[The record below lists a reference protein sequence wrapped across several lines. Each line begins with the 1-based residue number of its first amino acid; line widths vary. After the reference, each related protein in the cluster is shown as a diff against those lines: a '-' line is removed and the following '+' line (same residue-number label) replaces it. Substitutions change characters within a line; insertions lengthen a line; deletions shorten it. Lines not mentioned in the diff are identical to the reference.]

1 MKIFFLFIQIIF
13 ILPVFS
19 QNTNKKQ
26 VDSLL
31 SLSYSKFADF
41 QFTESLRLAHEASH
55 LSSSDL
61 YSEGIVKSNLYIAK
75 VLVETGMDKNALNYL
90 MDNHDE
96 PYYKTDIV
104 SQIETVRLKGRI
116 YGNLDFNELA
126 LQQFRKQ
133 LALSDKLTDE
143 KKRNLSKLW
152 AYQNL
157 EYIYV
162 TLEKTDSI
170 DKYLLLQKNQ
180 LNIFEENEVFNE
192 LSTLYANKAGTL
204 IRKGDYIAANDFL
217 IKSIQLLDKYK
228 SPYRYYTLEIFGDLE
243 AAKGNHEKAI
253 EYYRE
258 ALQNSLD
265 LNVTQVSARLYKI
278 LADYYV
284 KLNKY
289 PDLTKEYLKKYRI
302 LNDSLVEHNK
312 QVVDVITKQILEDN
326 NTHNTLNLR
335 SIMRIVLII
344 VLVLFA
350 VALYFFFRY
359 LKFRHKLNKK
369 ETILT
374 SKEEE
379 IGALEEKMKKNTFNE
394 IIELAKSNSP
404 EFLIL
409 FSQNN
414 QKFMESIKAL
424 DPTIKSSELYF
435 CALAYLNFSTKDIA
449 NYTFVTTRAVQIRKN
464 RLRKKFNIPSD
475 VDFNEWF
482 RKLDD

>member
-1 MKIFFLFIQIIF
+1 MKIFFLFIQVIF
-13 ILPVFS
+13 IIPLFS

-41 QFTESLRLAHEASH
+41 QFTESLRLAHKASH
-55 LSSSDL
+55 FSSSNH
-61 YSEGIVKSNLYIAK
+61 YSQGMVKSNLYIAK

-90 MDNHDE
+90 IKNHDE
-96 PYYKTDIV
+96 PYYKTDII
-104 SQIETVRLKGRI
+104 SQIETARLMGRI

-162 TLEKTDSI
+162 TLEKTDSV

-180 LNIFEENEVFNE
+180 LNTFEENEVFNE
-192 LSTLYANKAGTL
+192 LSILYANKAGTL
-204 IRKGDYIAANDFL
+204 IRKGDYISANDFL
-217 IKSIQLLDKYK
+217 IKSMQFLNKYK

-265 LNVTQVSARLYKI
+265 LNVTQVSTRLYKI

-289 PDLTKEYLKKYRI
+289 PDLANDYLNKYKM
-302 LNDSLVEHNK
+302 LNDSLLKQNK
-312 QVVDVITKQILEDN
+312 QVVDLIMNQILKDN
-326 NTHNTLNLR
+326 NTHNILNLK

-344 VLVLFA
+344 VLILII
-350 VALYFFFRY
+350 ALIYFFFRY

-369 ETILT
+369 DTILIR
-374 SKEEE
+374 KEVE
-379 IGALEEKMKKNTFNE
+379 IGVLEEKMKKNTFNE

-414 QKFMESIKAL
+414 QKFIESIKAL

-464 RLRKKFNIPSD
+464 RLRKKYNIPSD